1 MFMNEQPLTLL
12 KLCVSSFRCGPW
24 ADFFQCNR
32 LLSPLYILVFRGSRN
47 SNDAHEKSVAKIS
60 G

>member
-1 MFMNEQPLTLL
+1 MNKQPLTLL

-24 ADFFQCNR
+24 ADLLKCNR
-32 LLSPLYILVFRGSRN
+32 LLSPLHILVFRGSRN
-47 SNDAHEKSVAKIS
+47 SADAHEKSVAKIS